1 METENSIR
9 CYWYDLNKKKMSK
22 SFSKK
27 KYGRDEAI
35 EMAIQLRK
43 QMEKENGYL

>member
-1 METENSIR
+1 MENGNSIR
-9 CYWYDLNKKKMSK
+9 CYWYDLNGKKMSK
-22 SFSKK
+22 SFSTI
-27 KYGRDEAI
+27 KYGREEAI